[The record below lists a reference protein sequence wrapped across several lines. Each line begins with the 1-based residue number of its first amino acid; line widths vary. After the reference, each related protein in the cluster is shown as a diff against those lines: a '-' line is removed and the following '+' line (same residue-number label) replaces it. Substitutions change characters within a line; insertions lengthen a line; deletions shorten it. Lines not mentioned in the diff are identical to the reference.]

1 MEDGPRVAIGGPY
14 FEDLERGQVFDAPGL
29 TLTWG
34 HAAIHQAIAGDRML
48 LPLDAPLSR
57 QVTGSGD
64 ALVHP
69 NLVCD
74 VAIGQS
80 TVPTQR
86 VLGNLFYRGL
96 VLLRQVF
103 RGDTLRTRTEVVALK
118 QNRTRPDGSASGL
131 AVLRIQTRNQ
141 HDEAVLDFYRCPMI
155 PMRDPSVQTG
165 HADGFDQ
172 ISKELDAERVRAAV
186 PAWDYA
192 AMRPR
197 VSVPGAEVR
206 PGTVHVVEGRDTVTT
221 APELARL
228 TLNIAMTHRDGGAGF
243 HGRRLVYGGQTISIA
258 AAHAARALPALA
270 TIVAWR
276 SCEHPAPVFEGDILS
291 TEVAVG
297 DVSHLEDADAT
308 LADLRATVNADR
320 GDGEPPEQ
328 VLDWAF
334 VGVLA

>member
-1 MEDGPRVAIGGPY
+1 MDDGRRVTVGGPY
-14 FEDLERGQVFDAPGL
+14 FEDLERGQVFDAPAL

-34 HAAIHQAIAGDRML
+34 HAALHQAIAGDRML

-57 QVTGSGD
+57 EVTGSDD

-80 TVPTQR
+80 TAPTQR

-96 VLLRQVF
+96 VLLRPVF

-118 QNRTRPDGSASGL
+118 QNRARPDGSSSGL

-141 HDEAVLDFYRCPMI
+141 RDEPVLDFYRCPMI
-155 PMRDPSVQTG
+155 PLRDGAAATG
-165 HADGFDQ
+165 HADGFDE
-172 ISKELDAERVRAAV
+172 ISAELDPARVEAAV
-186 PAWDYA
+186 PEWNYTALRSRLGDA
-192 AMRPR
+192 AEAP
-197 VSVPGAEVR
+197 E
-206 PGTVHVVEGRDTVTT
+206 PGTAYELEGRETVTT
-221 APELARL
+221 APELARM
-228 TLNIAMTHRDGGAGF
+228 TLNVAMTHRDADAGA

-258 AAHAARALPALA
+258 AAHAARALPQLA

-276 SCEHPAPVFEGDILS
+276 SCRHSAPVFEGDVLS
-291 TEVAVG
+291 TEVV
-297 DVSHLEDADAT
+297 VVTTSRPPHADAT
-308 LADLRATVNADR
+308 LADLRATVHADR
-320 GDGEPPEQ
+320 GTGEPPEQ
-328 VLDWAF
+328 VLEWEF